1 MNFLLAQTTPL
12 LRKGTNKV
20 LWISTIPIALSLD
33 PCTEKKT
40 LHVNK
45 EVPDD
50 FSQSHVTFIK
60 KPYLL
65 CLSPLL
71 EEK

>member
-1 MNFLLAQTTPL
+1 MDYNTYCF
-12 LRKGTNKV
+12 
-20 LWISTIPIALSLD
+20 IPR
-33 PCTEKKT
+33 PVHRKKT

-60 KPYLL
+60 KPYFL
-65 CLSPLL
+65 CLSPLI